1 MNILFLGDL
10 VGENCVHFL
19 KKNLR
24 NICVKY
30 NINLV
35 ITNAENV
42 AGGYGITPDI
52 SNNSVSYTH
61 LTLPTNREV

>member
-10 VGENCVHFL
+10 VGDNCVYFL

-24 NICVKY
+24 NICMKY
-30 NINLV
+30 NINFV

-42 AGGYGITPDI
+42 AEGYGITPDI
-52 SNNSVSYTH
+52 SNNCIASKIKVF
-61 LTLPTNREV
+61 RR